1 MKKTTIKKPEAIK
14 WHHFSRR
21 GDAIF
26 LSLKKE
32 IRISVLSVATL
43 AVACPDSS
51 AAIMAMSQRPTMDE
65 QTNSAG
71 ASSSG
76 GEDELLDLTA
86 LQHGDLLFC
95 VASPARDGIAQ
106 AIVSVT
112 EGIDLQRV
120 SHVAIV
126 CKESSGTYA
135 LEASDKHGVW
145 LHPIQ
150 SFFEHCDHTPTGN
163 PMEVYVA
170 LLPEAD
176 ATKYSFRL
184 ESGENTYTGT
194 ATARLVAGEYVV
206 ATGLQLTKVNS

>member
-150 SFFEHCDHTPTGN
+150 SFFEHCIGAGMSWAMYFSFVITREYLAISAGRTMCCSGRTDC
-163 PMEVYVA
+163 
-170 LLPEAD
+170 LL
-176 ATKYSFRL
+176 L
-184 ESGENTYTGT
+184 
-194 ATARLVAGEYVV
+194 L
-206 ATGLQLTKVNS
+206 